1 MEDAPFPAMLISQ
14 NLKKEEEIIDSQKY
28 KLVKDDKIYD
38 ITISLTKE
46 NLLIRSFSYEN
57 IFSKDDLTK
66 LTKIV
71 MENIN
76 EGYKFIKNI
85 FDNGKVILKS
95 IEINKVIK
103 LQISIFDF
111 KGNEQFLEIDLNY
124 NPENKDLVIDELSM
138 RANYLEEELTKLKN
152 DVKDLKEQINEI
164 NNIKTEIND
173 LKSFINEKEKERE
186 KERIERKERE
196 KEREEREKERE
207 EKEKEREEK
216 EKEKTNDNKNNN
228 KETPNIDIN
237 KLNPIYLIEELSNN
251 SYSDWGLDNVF
262 TAFISTDKIPY
273 LIYSTKEKDLI
284 FYNLDLKKIMNITK
298 KFHANFI
305 TNINHFYDKEE
316 NTDIIMTVSA
326 EDNNIKL
333 WDLNNFRII
342 LDIKNVNKQG
352 NLLSACFLNYNNNKY
367 IVVSNGDLTGKEFEP
382 IKLYD
387 FKGKKFLEIKN
398 SNYNTNFITTF
409 YEKETKNNY
418 IITGN
423 DGFVNSYE
431 INENSQPNQ
440 FNEPLSKKSHR
451 SVVVIYSEAIKEL
464 IATSDDGS
472 IRIWNF
478 NTRELIKMI
487 NIGNDPL
494 RGICVLD
501 EKYIFI
507 GSKDKSI
514 KLIDIDEGK
523 IIKSEE
529 KHNNT
534 VLAMKMINLDKYGNC
549 LISQGMGNDH
559 INLWGINYIIK
570 N

>member
-1 MEDAPFPAMLISQ
+1 MEDAPIPAMLIPLDKSQ
-14 NLKKEEEIIDSQKY
+14 NLKKEEIVDSQKY
-28 KLVKDDKIYD
+28 KLVKDDRLYD
-38 ITISLTKE
+38 ITIILTKE

-57 IFSKDDLTK
+57 RFSKDDLTK

-124 NPENKDLVIDELSM
+124 NPENKDLVVDELSM
-138 RANYLEEELTKLKN
+138 KANYLEDELTKLKN
-152 DVKDLKEQINEI
+152 EVKELKGQINEI
-164 NNIKTEIND
+164 NNIKKEIND
-173 LKSFINEKEKERE
+173 LKSYINEKEKERE
-186 KERIERKERE
+186 KEKA
-196 KEREEREKERE
+196 
-207 EKEKEREEK
+207 
-216 EKEKTNDNKNNN
+216 NDIKNNN

-284 FYNLDLKKIMNITK
+284 FYNLDSKKIVNITK
-298 KFHANFI
+298 KFHAHFI

-326 EDNNIKL
+326 DDNNIKL

-342 LDIKNVNKQG
+342 LDIKNVNKKG
-352 NLLSACFLNYNNNKY
+352 NLLSACFLNHNNNKY
-367 IVVSNGDLTGKEFEP
+367 IVVSNGDLTGKDFEP

-431 INENSQPNQ
+431 INENSQPKT

-451 SVVVIYSEAIKEL
+451 SVVIIYSEAIKEL
-464 IATSDDGS
+464 IATSDDGL

-478 NTRELIKMI
+478 NTGELIKII
-487 NIGNDPL
+487 NIGNEPL

-501 EKYIFI
+501 EKYIFV

-514 KLIDIDEGK
+514 KLIDIDEAK

-534 VLAMKMINLDKYGNC
+534 VLAMKTINLDKYGNC

-559 INLWGINYIIK
+559 INLWGINYII
-570 N
+570 

>member
-1 MEDAPFPAMLISQ
+1 MEDAPIPAMLKPLDKSQ
-14 NLKKEEEIIDSQKY
+14 NLKKEDIVDSQKY
-28 KLVKDDKIYD
+28 KLVKDDRLYD
-38 ITISLTKE
+38 ITIILTEE

-57 IFSKDDLTK
+57 RFSKDDLTK

-124 NPENKDLVIDELSM
+124 NPENKDLVVDELSVK
-138 RANYLEEELTKLKN
+138 ANYLEDELTKLKN
-152 DVKDLKEQINEI
+152 EVKELKGQINEI

-186 KERIERKERE
+186 KERKERKERE
-196 KEREEREKERE
+196 KEREEREKEREKERE

-284 FYNLDLKKIMNITK
+284 FYNLDSKKIVNITK
-298 KFHANFI
+298 KFHAHFI

-326 EDNNIKL
+326 DDNNIKL

-342 LDIKNVNKQG
+342 LDIKNVNKKG
-352 NLLSACFLNYNNNKY
+352 NLLSACFLNHNNNKY
-367 IVVSNGDLTGKEFEP
+367 IVVSNGDLTGKDFEP

-398 SNYNTNFITTF
+398 SKYNTNFITTF
-409 YEKETKNNY
+409 YEKESKNNY
-418 IITGN
+418 
-423 DGFVNSYE
+423 
-431 INENSQPNQ
+431 
-440 FNEPLSKKSHR
+440 
-451 SVVVIYSEAIKEL
+451 
-464 IATSDDGS
+464 
-472 IRIWNF
+472 
-478 NTRELIKMI
+478 
-487 NIGNDPL
+487 
-494 RGICVLD
+494 
-501 EKYIFI
+501 
-507 GSKDKSI
+507 
-514 KLIDIDEGK
+514 
-523 IIKSEE
+523 
-529 KHNNT
+529 
-534 VLAMKMINLDKYGNC
+534 
-549 LISQGMGNDH
+549 
-559 INLWGINYIIK
+559 
-570 N
+570 